1 MLSWLSSVLQGYQWL
16 LLDGLWQTLLI
27 SVMAYLIGSA
37 IGFCLA
43 LANGTSVRSI
53 HIAIKTYTYLFR
65 ALPELILI
73 MLLYYASDDL
83 FGWIFKL
90 FGFGQLQLNGTTA
103 AIIVLAVVSAAFAC
117 EIFGAAIKAVP
128 IGMVEDAISLGMGPM
143 LRLRRIIFPIMLPL
157 ALPGLANLWLMVVRG
172 SSLVSVVGVME
183 LALAAM
189 AGMVRDLMPNRDVMK
204 AAASTGFS
212 TATDLADWLVQKLK
226 MPFRE
231 AHHVSGRIVA
241 LAEKKNVLLS
251 QLSLAELQ
259 SVHGAI
265 NASVFKVLSVEASV
279 KSRTS
284 FGGTAP
290 SNVKREAKRWL
301 KILKVKTK

>member
-27 SVMAYLIGSA
+27 SVLAYLIGSA

-43 LANGTSVRSI
+43 LANGTGVRSI
-53 HIAIKTYTYLFR
+53 HFAIKTYSYLFR

-83 FGWIFKL
+83 FGWMFKL
-90 FGFGQLQLNGTTA
+90 FGFGRVQLNGTSA
-103 AIIVLAVVSAAFAC
+103 AIIVLAIVSAAFAC
-117 EIFGAAIKAVP
+117 EIFSAAIKAVP

-183 LALAAM
+183 LALAAEQGAGATKAYFAFYL
-189 AGMVRDLMPNRDVMK
+189 AGMALY
-204 AAASTGFS
+204 
-212 TATDLADWLVQKLK
+212 LA
-226 MPFRE
+226 
-231 AHHVSGRIVA
+231 VA
-241 LAEKKNVLLS
+241 LFTLQLFYRAERHLRRG
-251 QLSLAELQ
+251 QL
-259 SVHGAI
+259 AI
-265 NASVFKVLSVEASV
+265 
-279 KSRTS
+279 
-284 FGGTAP
+284 
-290 SNVKREAKRWL
+290 
-301 KILKVKTK
+301 

>member
-27 SVMAYLIGSA
+27 SVLAYLIGSA

-43 LANGTSVRSI
+43 LANGTGVRSI
-53 HIAIKTYTYLFR
+53 SIAIKTYTYLFR

-83 FGWIFKL
+83 FGWVFKL
-90 FGFGQLQLNGTTA
+90 FGFGQVQLNGTTA
-103 AIIVLAVVSAAFAC
+103 AIIVLAFVSAAFAC
-117 EIFGAAIKAVP
+117 EIFSAAIKAVP

-183 LALAAM
+183 LALAAEQGAGATKAYFAFYL
-189 AGMVRDLMPNRDVMK
+189 AGMALY
-204 AAASTGFS
+204 
-212 TATDLADWLVQKLK
+212 LV
-226 MPFRE
+226 
-231 AHHVSGRIVA
+231 VA
-241 LAEKKNVLLS
+241 LFTLQLFYKAEQHLRRG
-251 QLSLAELQ
+251 QL
-259 SVHGAI
+259 AI
-265 NASVFKVLSVEASV
+265 
-279 KSRTS
+279 
-284 FGGTAP
+284 
-290 SNVKREAKRWL
+290 
-301 KILKVKTK
+301 